1 MQNNDTLLKRLIK
14 TEKFV
19 KSFSLALAGALAISL
34 AGPVS
39 AYADNGFKNLFSN
52 GEETPGI
59 VAESS
64 ETMYPQEIKR
74 DVEEL
79 LKIRLQSF
87 AIEVDGKII
96 AGLDT
101 RAEAESILEALRD
114 PFLDRED
121 GVDILEVYF
130 KEKVEVVEEAVPQD
144 LLGES
149 EEILDY
155 IRRGTKEKKI
165 HVIEKGD
172 YYGKIAEMYGIK
184 VADLEAANP
193 DVSPRALQ
201 IGQKLNLLVPK
212 PFITVMTTENKVY
225 DEAIPYDTVY
235 EDNSGI
241 YKGEYTTKRKG
252 QNGERTIEA
261 KIVRANGIEYER
273 EILKEEITKEPVTQ
287 ITYKGT
293 KDPPPKIGT
302 GTFQKPANRGTV
314 TSEFGWR
321 WGRRHEGLDIGMPTG
336 TSVRAAD
343 GGVVTFA
350 GYRSGYGYLVILD
363 HGANMESRYAHL
375 SKILVSKGDRVYKDE
390 QIALSGNTGVS
401 TGPHLHFEI
410 RKNGIAQNPRNY
422 VNF

>member
-1 MQNNDTLLKRLIK
+1 MQKRETFLTGLIK
-14 TEKFV
+14 LEKAAKV
-19 KSFSLALAGALAISL
+19 FSIALAGALAISL
-34 AGPVS
+34 VVPVS
-39 AYADNGFKNLFSN
+39 AYAD
-52 GEETPGI
+52 TQTTDI
-59 VAESS
+59 AV

-79 LKIRLQSF
+79 LKVRLRSF
-87 AIEVDGKII
+87 AIEVDGDII

-101 RAEAESILEALRD
+101 RSEAEGILEKLIE
-114 PFLDRED
+114 PFVDRED
-121 GVDILEVYF
+121 GVKILELYF
-130 KEKVEVVEEAVPQD
+130 KEKVEVVEEPVPHE
-144 LLGES
+144 LIGES
-149 EEILDY
+149 EEILEY
-155 IRRGTKEKKI
+155 IKRGTKEKKV

-172 YYGKIAEMYGIK
+172 YFGKIAELYGIH

-225 DEAIPYDTVY
+225 DEVIPCDKVY

-241 YKGEYTTKRKG
+241 YKDEYRIKRSG
-252 QNGERTIEA
+252 QDGTRTVEA
-261 KIVRANGIEYER
+261 KIVRANGIEYQR
-273 EILKEEITKEPVTQ
+273 EILSEEITKEPVTQ

-293 KDPPPKIGT
+293 KALPPKIGT
-302 GTFQKPANRGTV
+302 GSFKKPANRGSV

-321 WGRRHEGLDIGMPTG
+321 WGRRHEGIDIGMSTR

-343 GGVVTFA
+343 GGVITFA
-350 GYRSGYGYLVILD
+350 GYRSGYGYIVIID
-363 HGANMESRYAHL
+363 HGANMETRYAHL
-375 SKILVSKGDRVYKDE
+375 SKLLVGAGDRVYKDE

-401 TGPHLHFEI
+401 TGPHLHFET
-410 RKNGIAQNPRNY
+410 RKNGVPQNPRNY